1 MKCFETI
8 KIENK
13 MASLLPANALVERY
27 CKYYQLDNARRQTL
41 LLLLEEVLANIINHG
56 FDDSQRHSIIFSI
69 YHKPCQTVFR
79 FQDDGK
85 PFDPT
90 QRSLPLLGLPAQD
103 APIGGL
109 GIPLVR
115 QLTDSIRYQR
125 SGKYNILTL
134 CCSNDRP
141 LK

>member
-13 MASLLPANALVERY
+13 MASLLPANALLERY

-56 FDDSQRHSIIFSI
+56 FDDSQRHYIIFSI

>member
-1 MKCFETI
+1 MKFFETI
-8 KIENK
+8 DIENNP
-13 MASLLPANALVERY
+13 ASLLPANALVERY
-27 CKYYQLDNARRQTL
+27 CNHYQLDNTKRQTL
-41 LLLLEEVLANIINHG
+41 MLLLEEVLTNIVNHG
-56 FDDSQRHSIIFSI
+56 CDDSQRHAIVFSI

-90 QRSLPLLGLPAQD
+90 QQSLPLLGLPTQD

-115 QLTDSIRYQR
+115 QLADTVRYQR

-134 CCSNDRP
+134 HCSNDST
-141 LK
+141 L